1 MKKKIIAVAVVL
13 ASTFLI
19 YTFFST
25 KEKYI
30 KKNQQVIN
38 CNDCLI
44 RDEEEAIQLAEETL
58 FPIYGKSKI
67 ENERPYNI
75 ELKNHTWIVTG
86 SVNTSVLDKFLYRNM
101 PKFGGGFEISI
112 KAKDGSII
120 NVTHYK

>member
-1 MKKKIIAVAVVL
+1 MKKKIIAVAVVIVSAIL
-13 ASTFLI
+13 V
-19 YTFFST
+19 YTLFFT
-25 KEKYI
+25 REKYI
-30 KKNQQVIN
+30 KKNQYVIN

-44 RDEEEAIQLAEETL
+44 KNEEKAIQLAEEKL
-58 FPIYGKSKI
+58 FSIYGKSKI

-75 ELKNHTWIVTG
+75 ELKNNTWIVTG
-86 SVNTSVLDKFLYRNM
+86 SVNTSILDKLLYGNM